1 MLWRRKNECNGRI
14 PLVQIYHFARMKEK
28 LPVQLHQWVFRM
40 KVGFTEDMVA
50 VILHVQHFVA
60 GVFITNSPPY

>member
-1 MLWRRKNECNGRI
+1 MPLLHIREEKNKWDRI

-40 KVGFTEDMVA
+40 EVGITEDLVV
-50 VILHVQHFVA
+50 VIFHVQHFHHK
-60 GVFITNSPPY
+60 